1 MNNKFESVPEVPCG
15 NLVAIV
21 GVDQYLQKQG
31 TLATDENAF
40 SIKPMKFSV
49 SPVVRVAVSVKKPM
63 ELPKLVEGLRKLALS
78 DPLVQCSTDPET
90 NESIVA
96 GCGELHVEICIK
108 DLVENY
114 AKCELV
120 IGQPVVQ
127 YLETI
132 RGESIQMAKSA
143 NKHNRLYVKAEP
155 LDPQL
160 VEMIENKKLGP
171 NTDPK
176 ERTRI
181 LVE

>member
-78 DPLVQCSTDPET
+78 DPLVQCSTDPVT

-155 LDPQL
+155 LDPEL
-160 VEMIENKKLGP
+160 VEMIESKKLGP